1 MEKKEKKKIDVVFLL
16 DKSLSM
22 KRSEEATIKGY
33 NDYLKDQKKK
43 NSLITTVLFND
54 EYELLHF
61 REDVKNVKK
70 LNKNSYNVDGCTALY
85 DAIGKTIKK
94 LDKEIKDN
102 KVLFI
107 ITTDGLENA
116 STDYDK
122 EKISKMIKHHKSWEF
137 IYIGANI
144 DSYVEGSKLGI
155 PKKNIANYSKDKKGI
170 NNLFKSAC
178 YLSEC
183 METNKKIDNDWKKN
197 LESDW

>member
-1 MEKKEKKKIDVVFLL
+1 MEKKEKQKIDVVFLL

-22 KRSEEATIKGY
+22 SGSEEDTIKGY

-43 NSLITTVLFND
+43 DSLITTVLFND
-54 EYELLHF
+54 DYELLHF
-61 REDVKNVKK
+61 RENVKKVKK
-70 LNKNSYNVDGCTALY
+70 LNNESYKVDGCTALY

-116 STDYDK
+116 STDYNK
-122 EKISKMIKHHKSWEF
+122 NKISKLIKSHKNYEF

-144 DSYVEGSKLGI
+144 DSYQEGSKLGI

-170 NNLFKSAC
+170 GNLFKSAC

-183 METNKKIDNDWKKN
+183 MASDKEIDKTWKKN
-197 LESDW
+197 

>member
-1 MEKKEKKKIDVVFLL
+1 MEKQEKQKIDVVFLL

-22 KRSEEATIKGY
+22 KGCEEATIKGY
-33 NDYLKDQKKK
+33 NDYLKEQKKK
-43 NSLITTVLFND
+43 DSLITTVLFND
-54 EYELLHF
+54 KYELLHF
-61 REDVKNVKK
+61 RENVKNVKK
-70 LNKNSYNVDGCTALY
+70 LNKKSYNVDGCTALY

-94 LDKEIKDN
+94 LDKKVKDN

-116 STDYDK
+116 STDYNKD
-122 EKISKMIKHHKSWEF
+122 KISKLIKSHKNYEF
-137 IYIGANI
+137 IYIGASI

-170 NNLFKSAC
+170 GNLFKCAC

-183 METNKKIDNDWKKN
+183 MAFDKEIANNWKKE